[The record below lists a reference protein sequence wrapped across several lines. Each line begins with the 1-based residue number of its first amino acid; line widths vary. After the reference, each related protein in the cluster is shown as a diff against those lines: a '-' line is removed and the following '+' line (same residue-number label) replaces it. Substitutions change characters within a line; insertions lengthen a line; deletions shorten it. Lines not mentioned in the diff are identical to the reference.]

1 MFSLLFPSIQHPA
14 SLAFPCHPLLSLTP
28 SSPLICR
35 HFFISLS
42 RLLVCPLSFSITPP
56 PPPPPVLSLDT
67 QQQFMPMRMLVIVK
81 WKCKVEGQWIIRK
94 EFCQWN
100 KCSLD
105 QEHPAAINDF
115 TRLLTISL
123 SVSRCLS
130 LSAFS
135 FKEPYWHDCFTHLI
149 SKTSIQMKN
158 SADKRCQCH

>member
-14 SLAFPCHPLLSLTP
+14 SLTFPCHPLLSLTP

-35 HFFISLS
+35 HFLSLCLDFWCVHCLFPS
-42 RLLVCPLSFSITPP
+42 

-105 QEHPAAINDF
+105 PEHPAAINDF

-135 FKEPYWHDCFTHLI
+135 FKELYWHDCFTHLI

-158 SADKRCQCH
+158 SAEKRCQCH